1 MNQLGDKPEEIR
13 KHLTEEKRP
22 TDRKDKASRPEP
34 GEEREA
40 ESPTDGRPDPSEDP
54 DPADGSPA
62 PGTHD

>member
-13 KHLTEEKRP
+13 KHLTEEKHP
-22 TDRKDKASRPEP
+22 TDQNKAPHPDP
-34 GEEREA
+34 GEEGDV

-54 DPADGSPA
+54 APADRPPA